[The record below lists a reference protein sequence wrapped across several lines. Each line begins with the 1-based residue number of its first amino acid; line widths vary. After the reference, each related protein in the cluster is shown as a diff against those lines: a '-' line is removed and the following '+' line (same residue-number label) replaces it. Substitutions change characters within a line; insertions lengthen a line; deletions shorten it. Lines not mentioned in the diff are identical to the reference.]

1 MASKSEREWWVKVNI
16 DDLCHDLDRLESTEE
31 RGQWLEGFRVGSRGH
46 DPRDTWGAAKML
58 GYGFGM
64 VCHDEAVIYRDKKVI
79 AGQISAD
86 SRREKNG
93 TAQPLKMIPAEHTPN
108 SVRTVLGICSEHNP
122 EQTPEHAP
130 NQPTTNS
137 YQPTASNEKR
147 TAKNEQLPHTPRG
160 GLSVGASDV
169 VGVWNAATK
178 GSGLPSARMVDKRIR
193 LIKTRL
199 KDSGW
204 LSDFTDAVAYIVKSP
219 FHRGDNDRKWVADID
234 YLLQPGKATQI
245 AEKAKADPLQPSGG
259 KAMVKWGGFDQ
270 VDYNQAGKECRK
282 DGNGNFYL

>member
-1 MASKSEREWWVKVNI
+1 MGSKTEREWWVKVNI

-46 DPRDTWGAAKML
+46 DPRDTWGIVKMF
-58 GYGFGM
+58 GHAFGM

-93 TAQPLKMIPAEHTPN
+93 TAQPLKMIHTEHTPN
-108 SVRTVLGICSEHNP
+108 GVRTVLGICSEHNP

-147 TAKNEQLPHTPRG
+147 TAKNNPPLNPPRG
-160 GLSVGASDV
+160 KSAQVAFSAHMFDSLIPSDLAAHHKFPEAWKEWMLDRKARRKPMTIDWSFPWIRWTWSATNWNTCSGQAAQAGFPSRESLSCSRRMPT
-169 VGVWNAATK
+169 AAT
-178 GSGLPSARMVDKRIR
+178 S
-193 LIKTRL
+193 
-199 KDSGW
+199 
-204 LSDFTDAVAYIVKSP
+204 
-219 FHRGDNDRKWVADID
+219 
-234 YLLQPGKATQI
+234 
-245 AEKAKADPLQPSGG
+245 
-259 KAMVKWGGFDQ
+259 
-270 VDYNQAGKECRK
+270 
-282 DGNGNFYL
+282 

>member
-1 MASKSEREWWVKVNI
+1 MGSKTEREWWVKVNI

-46 DPRDTWGAAKML
+46 DPRDTWGTAKML
-58 GYGFGM
+58 GHAFGM

-122 EQTPEHAP
+122 EQTLEHAP

-137 YQPTASNEKR
+137 YQPTASIQQQTESNDPPLNPPRGKRFVPPTEAEWVSYCGETWKDWNPECSAEAWAYYESKGWKIGSSTCKDWRAAAR
-147 TAKNEQLPHTPRG
+147 TAHGNARTWGKLQPMSGAPISPPAPRQEQ
-160 GLSVGASDV
+160 
-169 VGVWNAATK
+169 
-178 GSGLPSARMVDKRIR
+178 KRR
-193 LIKTRL
+193 RWE
-199 KDSGW
+199 D
-204 LSDFTDAVAYIVKSP
+204 
-219 FHRGDNDRKWVADID
+219 DRKTWGPAGV
-234 YLLQPGKATQI
+234 QPRQQEQQAPRP
-245 AEKAKADPLQPSGG
+245 PLPKSI
-259 KAMVKWGGFDQ
+259 WS
-270 VDYNQAGKECRK
+270 N
-282 DGNGNFYL
+282 